1 MFGEK
6 GLVEI
11 YTGNGKGKTTAA
23 LGLALRAAGH
33 GARIVIIQFM
43 KSWNGFGELKAL
55 PKFKNITLIHTG
67 MPKCIRM
74 GAESEWDASEA
85 AKGMRLA
92 KKYAAPNMCDM
103 LILDEISWAISHKL
117 ITTEE
122 VLKLIQNKPESLE
135 IVITGRDAPAKLIEA
150 ADLVSEIQEIKHPFT
165 KGIKERKGVEY

>member
-11 YTGNGKGKTTAA
+11 YTGNGKGKTTAS

-33 GARIVIIQFM
+33 GARVVIIQFM
-43 KSWNGFGELKAL
+43 KGWNGFGELKAL

-67 MPKCIRM
+67 MPKCVRM

-92 KKYAAPNMCDM
+92 KKYAAAGMCDM
-103 LILDEISWAISHKL
+103 LILDEITWAISHKL
-117 ITTEE
+117 IKADEI
-122 VLKLIQNKPESLE
+122 LKLIQGKPEALE
-135 IVITGRDAPAKLIEA
+135 IVITGRETAAELIEA
-150 ADLVSEIQEIKHPFT
+150 ADLVSEIKEIKHPFT
-165 KGIKERKGVEY
+165 QGIKERKGIEY